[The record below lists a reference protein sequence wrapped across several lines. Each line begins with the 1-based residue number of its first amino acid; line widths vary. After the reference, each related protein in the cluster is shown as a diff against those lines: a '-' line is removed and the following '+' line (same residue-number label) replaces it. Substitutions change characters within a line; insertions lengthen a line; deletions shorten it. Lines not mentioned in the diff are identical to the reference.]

1 VRSPGFKPKRFP
13 FHPGAVGEEKTGG
26 KRCGFPIRHGSQ
38 PCGVMGERE

>member
-1 VRSPGFKPKRFP
+1 VRSPRLKPKRLL

-26 KRCGFPIRHGSQ
+26 KRCFPIRHGCL